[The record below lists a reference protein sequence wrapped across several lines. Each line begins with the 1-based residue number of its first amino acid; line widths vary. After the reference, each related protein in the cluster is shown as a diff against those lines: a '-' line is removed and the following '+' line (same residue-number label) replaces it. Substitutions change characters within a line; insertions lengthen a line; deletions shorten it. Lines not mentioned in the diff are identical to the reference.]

1 MAEIARLP
9 KPLVE
14 IWQWQNAGAC
24 RDLPSEMFFH
34 PDGERGPSRRK
45 RENRAIAV
53 CQTCPV
59 IEQCRNQALM
69 IQEPYGIWG
78 GLTEDDRLAIIGI
91 KARQSI
97 LHAS

>member
-1 MAEIARLP
+1 MAEMARLP

-45 RENRAIAV
+45 RENKAIAV

-78 GLTEDDRLAIIGI
+78 GLTEDDRLAIIGM
-91 KARQSI
+91 KVRQSI
-97 LHAS
+97 PHAS